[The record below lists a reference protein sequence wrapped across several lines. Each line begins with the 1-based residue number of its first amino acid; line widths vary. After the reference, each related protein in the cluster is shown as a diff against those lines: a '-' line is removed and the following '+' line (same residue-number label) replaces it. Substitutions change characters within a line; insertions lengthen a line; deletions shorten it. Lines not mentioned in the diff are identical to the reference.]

1 MESSPSLFCLCH
13 PISSASV
20 GGTRQF
26 VFQITSMDVIFVGYW
41 VAGQARAMMSRV
53 MYKSNF
59 IIGNMII
66 RKVFMIPCD
75 MFLRSHLINTRS
87 ISILRSGRGRVCG
100 LGDEL

>member
-1 MESSPSLFCLCH
+1 
-13 PISSASV
+13 
-20 GGTRQF
+20 
-26 VFQITSMDVIFVGYW
+26 
-41 VAGQARAMMSRV
+41 MSRV

-66 RKVFMIPCD
+66 RKVFMIPYD

-87 ISILRSGRGRVCG
+87 IYILRSGRGRVCG